1 MLDPPNLFDEDEMPA
16 FNISITNNLG
26 LTSQSMLD
34 PVNFLDN
41 DDAWMLPSEQVH
53 SVAKIGGAW
62 ASCVDS
68 TFPNVKNHLEYFLQR
83 LLYTSR

>member
-1 MLDPPNLFDEDEMPA
+1 
-16 FNISITNNLG
+16 
-26 LTSQSMLD
+26 MLD